1 MKIYELAASKSSPMY
16 GAVLGRFTSEKIANE
31 AFHIVPEK
39 IRTNFHLEVREASL
53 GMNTVSLGGGKA
65 VDITERKTPEE
76 VLSDIDA
83 FGRVH
88 GYVKISIHEMLKWNC
103 DKEKL
108 TEVISER
115 LIGSSRLRECS
126 FDIVGVEDG
135 YIIILGVDGTVTE
148 P

>member
-1 MKIYELAASKSSPMY
+1 MKIYELAASKNSPMY
-16 GAVLGRFTSEKIANE
+16 EAVLGRFTSEKIANE
-31 AFHIVPEK
+31 AFHIVPEN
-39 IRTNFHLEVREASL
+39 IRTNFHLEVREAKL

-65 VDITERKTPEE
+65 VDVTERKMPEE
-76 VLSDIDA
+76 VLSNEDA

-88 GYVKISIHEMLKWNC
+88 GYVKISIYEMLKWNC

-115 LIGSSRLRECS
+115 MIGSNRLCRCS

-135 YIIILGVDGTVTE
+135 YILVLSVDGTVTE